1 MKILVIQQKMIGDVL
16 TSSILFEALRQKYP
30 NAQLDYLIN
39 EHTFPVVQNNP
50 YIDNYVFF
58 TKREE
63 QSKKALV
70 QFALRIRRSEYDVVI
85 DIYSKLSSF
94 LISSFS
100 KAKTKISYYKSY
112 STFLYHHN
120 VKRLETHSTT
130 DNLAIQ
136 HRLDLLKP
144 LGIHAKDIS
153 PKIYLTE
160 DELLKGK
167 AYLLN
172 QNIDLSKPLYMIGV
186 LGSSENKTYPFSYMA
201 SVIDTIVIEKP
212 SCQILFNYLPKQKED
227 AFSIYN
233 LCRPKTQKNILMNV
247 FGNSLREFL
256 GIVQHCNALIGNEGG
271 AVNMAKAL
279 HVKTFSIFSPWID
292 KATWNLF
299 ENKNNVSVHLRDYK
313 PEIYTE
319 PEKTYKEESLNLY
332 KEFKPVF
339 FKDKLV
345 NFLKNTSAG
354 HIINKNI
361 LNTDK
366 NHFIAS
372 HPTKTQT
379 AKISALIIT
388 FNEVKHIE
396 KVITD
401 LSFADE
407 IIVVDSY
414 STDGTLEK
422 LKQFDH
428 VKTICRQFTNF
439 ADQRNFAIDKA
450 QFEWIVFIDAD
461 ERIPKNLRHEII
473 AEINK
478 RADYDAFLI
487 KRLYYFKDKRIRFSG
502 FQTDE
507 TYRVYKKES
516 VRYIEERIVHEV
528 PEILGKSKLLKCT
541 MPHYCFE
548 SYEHYKSKMEH
559 YAKLKAMELL
569 DEGVRPNP
577 FHFIIRP
584 SYKFILNYIFRLGIL
599 DGKEGFMICKLS
611 AYGVYYRYIEL
622 NRLLNKT

>member
-30 NAQLDYLIN
+30 SAQLDYLIN

-50 YIDNYVFF
+50 FIDNYVFY
-58 TKREE
+58 TKKEDE
-63 QSKKALV
+63 SKRALLKL
-70 QFALRIRRSEYDVVI
+70 ALKVRRNNYDVVI
-85 DIYSKLSSF
+85 DVYSKLTSF
-94 LISSFS
+94 LICSFS

-120 VKRLETHSTT
+120 VKRLEQHSST
-130 DNLAIQ
+130 DNLAIH

-144 LGIHAKDIS
+144 LDIKADNIS
-153 PKIYLTE
+153 PKIYLTKE
-160 DELLKGK
+160 ELLKGK
-167 AYLLN
+167 NYLLN
-172 QNIDLSKPLYMIGV
+172 QNIDLLRPLFMISV
-186 LGSSENKTYPFSYMA
+186 LGSSKNKTYPFEYMA
-201 SVIDTIVIEKP
+201 SVIDIVASEEP
-212 SCQILFNYLPKQKED
+212 DCQILFNYLPKQKEE
-227 AFSIYN
+227 AFAIYN
-233 LCRPKTQKNILMNV
+233 LCNPNTKKNILMNV

-256 GIVQHCNALIGNEGG
+256 GIIQHCTALIGNEGG
-271 AVNMAKAL
+271 AANMAKAL

-332 KEFKPVF
+332 KKFKPAF

-345 NFLKNTSAG
+345 DFLKNTSIG
-354 HIINKNI
+354 KVTQKGISN
-361 LNTDK
+361 LDK
-366 NHFIAS
+366 NETLLS
-372 HPTKTQT
+372 KTNSRQT

-396 KVITD
+396 KVIND

-407 IIVVDSY
+407 IIAVDSF

-428 VKTICRQFTNF
+428 VETICRPFKNF
-439 ADQRNFAIDKA
+439 ADQRNFAIEKA
-450 QFEWIVFIDAD
+450 KNEWIVFIDAD
-461 ERIPKNLRHEII
+461 ERIPKDLRSEII
-473 AEINK
+473 SEINDST
-478 RADYDAFLI
+478 DYDAFLV

-502 FQTDE
+502 FQTDA

-516 VRYIEERIVHEV
+516 VKYIEERIVHEI
-528 PEILGKSKLLKCT
+528 PKISGKSKLLKST

-548 SYEHYKSKMEH
+548 SYDHYKSKMEH
-559 YAKLKAMELL
+559 YAKLKAIELL
-569 DEGVRPNP
+569 DEGTKPNP
-577 FHFIIRP
+577 FHFIFRP
-584 SYKFILNYIFRLGIL
+584 SYKFLLNYIFRLGIL
-599 DGKEGFMICKLS
+599 DGKEGFIICKLS
-611 AYGVYYRYIEL
+611 AYGVYYRYVEL
-622 NRLLNKT
+622 KRLINKN